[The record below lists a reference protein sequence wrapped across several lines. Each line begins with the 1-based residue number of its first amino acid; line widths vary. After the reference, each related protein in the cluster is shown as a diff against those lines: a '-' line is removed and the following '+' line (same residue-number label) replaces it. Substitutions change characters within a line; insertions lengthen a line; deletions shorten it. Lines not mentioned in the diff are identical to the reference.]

1 LIQTLR
7 LALDDIGLY
16 STPIVA
22 GVGANSTR
30 ESIQLAQDAAGAG
43 ADFVLVVP
51 PGYYAGI
58 LKANPIAIR
67 KFFGDVASA
76 SPVPV
81 IIYNFPAVSAGIDLS
96 SDDVVDIARASP
108 NLW

>member
-16 STPIVA
+16 RTPIVA

-30 ESIQLAQDAAGAG
+30 ESIQLAQDAAAAG
-43 ADFVLVVP
+43 ANFVLVVP

-58 LKANPIAIR
+58 LRANPIAVR
-67 KFFGDVASA
+67 EFFGDVASG

-81 IIYNFPAVSAGIDLS
+81 FVFPS
-96 SDDVVDIARASP
+96 
-108 NLW
+108 